1 MLPGSYRRCV
11 ARERYG
17 AGRRWS
23 LVVALVAVLAAL
35 PALIGALPASDSRVS
50 AADLRAAVLASA
62 DVPFS
67 GYAESAGGLALPVSD
82 QLTGLADLFSDRT
95 TMRVWWR
102 SAVDNRVD
110 VLTATGETDVH
121 RDREGSWTWEY
132 ESNRVTRTDAAPL
145 ALPAPPDLLPPPLGR
160 RLLSEAS
167 DDELSRIDPIRIA
180 GRDAPGLRLVP
191 SDGASSVA
199 RVDLWADAATGL
211 PLKIRVFAKGATAP
225 ALDTRFLDLDL
236 AGPSAEVT
244 AFPPPPGARF
254 VRDPQNEVLEEAG
267 KRLRPVDLPDSLV
280 GLTRRSIEGA
290 PGAIVLYGR
299 GVTLLAVVPVP
310 PRLAGSLRQAAA
322 STPSAVDDAL
332 GVRLAAGPVGIMVV
346 GAPGEQA
353 YVLTGTVTLDALE
366 TAARAL
372 PELRRGR

>member
-1 MLPGSYRRCV
+1 M

-82 QLTGLADLFSDRT
+82 QLTSLADLFSDRT

-102 SAVDNRVD
+102 SAISNRVD
-110 VLTATGETDVH
+110 VVTATGETDVH
-121 RDREGSWTWEY
+121 RDSEGSWTWEY
-132 ESNRVTRTDAAPL
+132 ESNRVTRTEAAPL
-145 ALPAPPDLLPPPLGR
+145 ALPAPPDLLPPTLGR
-160 RLLSEAS
+160 RLLSEAA

-180 GRDAPGLRLVP
+180 GRDALGLRLVP
-191 SDGASSVA
+191 SASASSVS

-211 PLKIRVFAKGATAP
+211 PLKIRVFAKGAGAP

-236 AGPSAEVT
+236 SAPSREVT
-244 AFPPPPGARF
+244 AFTPPPGATF
-254 VRDPQNEVLEEAG
+254 IRDPQNEVIDEANR
-267 KRLRPVDLPDSLV
+267 RLRPVSLPHTLV
-280 GLTRRSIEGA
+280 GLDRRSIEGA
-290 PGAIVLYGR
+290 PGAIILYGR

-310 PRLAGSLRQAAA
+310 PRLAGSLRQAAQ
-322 STPSAVDDAL
+322 SSPSAVADAL
-332 GVRLAAGPVGIMVV
+332 GIRLAAGPVGIMVV

-372 PELRRGR
+372 PELRRGG

>member
-1 MLPGSYRRCV
+1 V

-35 PALIGALPASDSRVS
+35 PALIGALPASGSRVS

-67 GYAESAGGLALPVSD
+67 GYAESAGGLALPVTE
-82 QLTGLADLFSDRT
+82 QLTSLADLFSDRT

-102 SAVDNRVD
+102 SAINNRVD
-110 VLTATGETDVH
+110 VVTATGETDVH
-121 RDREGSWTWEY
+121 RDSEGSWTWEY

-145 ALPAPPDLLPPPLGR
+145 ALPAPPDLLPPTLGR

-167 DDELSRIDPIRIA
+167 AGELSRIDPIRIA

-191 SDGASSVA
+191 ADEASSVA

-236 AGPSAEVT
+236 TAPSPEVT
-244 AFPPPPGARF
+244 
-254 VRDPQNEVLEEAG
+254 V
-267 KRLRPVDLPDSLV
+267 
-280 GLTRRSIEGA
+280 
-290 PGAIVLYGR
+290 
-299 GVTLLAVVPVP
+299 LAVVPVP
-310 PRLAGSLRQAAA
+310 QRLAGSLRQVAA
-322 STPSAVDDAL
+322 SSPSAVDDEL

-346 GAPGEQA
+346 GAPGEQT

-372 PELRRGR
+372 PELRRGG